1 MIDESKSNDED
12 GSNKKNQP
20 YLIQK
25 EKTKGNEN
33 AKKYFRIINVGW
45 IIQDKSVLKK
55 NHSKWIYFLR

>member
-12 GSNKKNQP
+12 GSNKKTHP

-45 IIQDKSVLKK
+45 IIKDKV
-55 NHSKWIYFLR
+55 F